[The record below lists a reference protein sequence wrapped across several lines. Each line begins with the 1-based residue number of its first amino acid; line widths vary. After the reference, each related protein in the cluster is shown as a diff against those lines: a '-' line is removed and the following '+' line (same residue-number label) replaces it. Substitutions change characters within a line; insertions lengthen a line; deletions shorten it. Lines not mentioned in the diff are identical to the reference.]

1 MNILDE
7 KKDQGHTAK
16 LTLVLE
22 AIRLIAE
29 LLRDVFIEDNE
40 TPYGPSGP
48 VPSLMQCIALL
59 RFNPIV
65 SPH

>member
-1 MNILDE
+1 VKILDE

-29 LLRDVFIEDNE
+29 LLRDVFI
-40 TPYGPSGP
+40 
-48 VPSLMQCIALL
+48 
-59 RFNPIV
+59 
-65 SPH
+65 